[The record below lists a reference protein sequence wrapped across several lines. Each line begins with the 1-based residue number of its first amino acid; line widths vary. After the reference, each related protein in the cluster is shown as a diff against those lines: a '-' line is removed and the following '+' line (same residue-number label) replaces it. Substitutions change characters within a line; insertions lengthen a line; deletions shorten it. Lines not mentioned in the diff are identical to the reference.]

1 MKDEIFAK
9 HVRLRVL
16 RMLYQMGY
24 GHYGGS
30 FSIVECLSVLYNG
43 GLNISPKLKQ
53 DPNRDYV
60 VLSKGHA
67 GPALYAAL
75 RVKGFIPEEMLYT
88 LNEGGTSLPSHPDMN
103 KTPGVDM
110 TTGSLGQ
117 GVAVACGIALKNKA
131 DKRNN
136 FTTAIVGDGE
146 LDEGQ
151 CWEAF
156 QFAASQKLSHLIV
169 FIDYNKRQL
178 DGYVWDICDLRDIAD
193 KLRSFGFDTQF
204 VDGRNTGDIRTALE
218 SAKASSYAG
227 PKAIVLDTDKGQGV
241 PFLEQIQDN
250 HHIRPGE
257 DLNTMLHDVIEKLQS
272 ELERT
277 GDTI

>member
-1 MKDEIFAK
+1 
-9 HVRLRVL
+9 
-16 RMLYQMGY
+16 
-24 GHYGGS
+24 
-30 FSIVECLSVLYNG
+30 
-43 GLNISPKLKQ
+43 
-53 DPNRDYV
+53 
-60 VLSKGHA
+60 
-67 GPALYAAL
+67 
-75 RVKGFIPEEMLYT
+75 
-88 LNEGGTSLPSHPDMN
+88 MN